1 MSVKVFSPLLCAGR
15 KKGRV
20 DPARARGYGGEGGR
34 RGRGE
39 EGWGGKS
46 RDLNMA
52 ATRFLTAPTTNSS
65 NRTRARD
72 HLQPISG
79 KEIQILF
86 CLCPVYVG
94 DERWFCSPSSPVL
107 RITAVCSEQPAPM
120 CETSIPNH
128 CPAGPPLVSKDFYF
142 VAPKTIVLYR

>member
-1 MSVKVFSPLLCAGR
+1 MCREKKWPGGPGPGAGLR
-15 KKGRV
+15 
-20 DPARARGYGGEGGR
+20 R
-34 RGRGE
+34 RGGE
-39 EGWGGKS
+39 EGKGGGGVGGKS

-94 DERWFCSPSSPVL
+94 DERWICSPSSPVL